1 MIDLGFKVGDCI
13 SVNNIN
19 MGQSRTS
26 IYLEGFE
33 GSFNSV
39 FFNFKENDK
48 EINIYS
54 DKRYNPYLSIYG
66 YCDLES
72 L

>member
-13 SVNNIN
+13 PVNNIN
-19 MGQSRTS
+19 MGQSSTS
-26 IYLEGFE
+26 IYLEGFKD
-33 GSFNSV
+33 SFNSV
-39 FFNFKENDK
+39 FFNFKENGK
-48 EINIYS
+48 EINIYG
-54 DKRYNPYLSIYG
+54 DKRYNPYLSIYN